1 MRLAAATL
9 VLVVVPLA
17 AASTAGCHRAPP
29 AVVGTATY
37 RQRVA
42 LPKDAAF
49 AAALLDIP
57 PAGAPVSVVAMT
69 FTRAPAEPPIAF
81 RIPFDRA
88 RLRASHHYLIR
99 AQLTSKGKVL
109 FGVDQPYTPPERGS
123 GPPVTLTLAPLSA
136 P

>member
-1 MRLAAATL
+1 MRLAATL
-9 VLVVVPLA
+9 VFAVPLA
-17 AASTAGCHRAPP
+17 AAPIAGCHREQP

-37 RQRVA
+37 RLRFA

-49 AAALLDIP
+49 AAALLDVP
-57 PAGAPVSVVAMT
+57 PAGAPMSVVAMT
-69 FTRAPAEPPIAF
+69 LTRAPAEPPISF

-109 FGVDQPYTPPERGS
+109 FGVDQPYAPPDRGS
-123 GPPVTLTLAPLSA
+123 GPPVTLTLAPLNA

>member
-1 MRLAAATL
+1 MRLAATL
-9 VLVVVPLA
+9 VFAVVPLA
-17 AASTAGCHRAPP
+17 AAPIAGCNREPP

-37 RQRVA
+37 RERVA

-49 AAALLDIP
+49 AAALLDVP
-57 PAGAPVSVVAMT
+57 PAGAPMRVVAMT
-69 FTRAPAEPPIAF
+69 LTRAPAEPPIAF

-88 RLRASHHYLIR
+88 RLRASHRYLIR

-109 FGVDQPYTPPERGS
+109 FGVDQPYAPPDRGS
-123 GPPVTLTLAPLSA
+123 GSPVALTLARLNA